1 MSPSGRC
8 ADWEDSASSPPQ
20 CIHIQVSGETSGPR
34 VLGMGEQRLGLPAA
48 GQAPCLCKE
57 TCAVRVCAKLLQLCL
72 TLCNPMDCSL
82 PGSSV
87 CGDSPGKNTG
97 VGCRAFFQGV
107 FPTQG
112 SNPGLS
118 HCRRILYHLSHQG
131 SPRILEWVSCLF
143 CRESF

>member
-87 CGDSPGKNTG
+87 CGDSPGKHTG
-97 VGCRAFFQGV
+97 VGCHALLQGLFPAHVSYV
-107 FPTQG
+107 FCVDRQ
-112 SNPGLS
+112 L
-118 HCRRILYHLSHQG
+118 LYH
-131 SPRILEWVSCLF
+131 
-143 CRESF
+143 